1 MAEKSKTLH
10 VLIVETATHKTVVR
24 KTFFKASD
32 ASVWI
37 KEMTEPKKQKKDD
50 PTVPEPPKYPKPT
63 YYVHK
68 EML

>member
-1 MAEKSKTLH
+1 MAGKSKTLH
-10 VLIVETATHKTVVR
+10 VIIVETATHKTVLR

-37 KEMTEPKKQKKDD
+37 KEMTEQRKPKKGE
-50 PTVPEPPKYPKPT
+50 TEIPEPPKYPKPT